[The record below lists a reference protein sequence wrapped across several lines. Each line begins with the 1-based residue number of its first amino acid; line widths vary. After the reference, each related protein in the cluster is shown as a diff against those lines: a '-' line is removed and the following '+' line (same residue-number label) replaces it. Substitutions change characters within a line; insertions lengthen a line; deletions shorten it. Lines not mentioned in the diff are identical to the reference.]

1 MTETPETTDAKSV
14 SGAAEGRPLG
24 SMRVADLQ
32 TIAQGLGIKGAARM
46 RKNVLIEAIEAA
58 QSGQPSPAAKS
69 TEAPAADAAQ
79 APKSGAAGAGDKARG
94 EVKTSDETAADD
106 QAGAAEP
113 AEGALKIELPK
124 REAKAPA
131 KNEDAVLAVEE
142 LLGDAL
148 DSVGKAP
155 ATAAAQKDASQ
166 NDAAQKDAAQ
176 KDAAQGERPSRGQ
189 RGRQQR
195 ADQRRGDQR
204 GEQGSDQRGTDQRG
218 ADQQGAAQPDTGAA
232 APRTLDDIILP
243 PARDEGAEE
252 DSTDGRDN
260 QQGGRKRNRNRNRGK
275 GQQQEEQ
282 TPQKDE
288 SQGPAKAAGRNE
300 DQNGKQPHARQRD
313 RKRNHR
319 DDADPEIAPDD
330 VLLPIAGIL
339 DVLDNYAFVRTSGY
353 LAGVNDVY
361 VSLGQVKKYGLR
373 KGDAIV
379 GAIRQPREGE
389 HHGGRQKYNALV
401 RVDTINGEAPDSNRE
416 RPDFDK
422 LTPLYPSERIELETE
437 NGHAAQR
444 MIDLFAP
451 LGKGTRGLIVA
462 PPKSGKSIM
471 LERIA
476 NAIAQNNPDTHLM
489 LVLVDER
496 PEEVTRLERTIH
508 GEVVAST
515 FDMPAENHTT
525 IAELA
530 IERAKRLVELGLDVV
545 VLLDSITQLCRAYN
559 LTAPASGRIIAGGV
573 DASALYPPKR
583 FFGAARKVENGGSL
597 TILATAMVETGS
609 RTDEV
614 ILEEFAGTGNMEIR
628 LSREI
633 ADKRIFPALDM
644 QQSSTLHE
652 EQLLSPDELEV
663 TWAIRRA
670 LHGDAQASL
679 EAVLERIS
687 STSTNEE
694 FLASVRANPISTVNA
709 Q

>member
-1 MTETPETTDAKSV
+1 MNDTPEKADAQSA
-14 SGAAEGRPLG
+14 SGATEGRSL
-24 SMRVADLQ
+24 SAMRVADLQ

-46 RKNVLIEAIEAA
+46 RKTVLIEAIQSA
-58 QSGQPSPAAKS
+58 QSGTPVAAPATQAPAQDVS
-69 TEAPAADAAQ
+69 AVADTAPAQTEAPKRGTSRRVVADGRKDAQ
-79 APKSGAAGAGDKARG
+79 APKAVDADTSHESASAATQTPTVEKDANESR
-94 EVKTSDETAADD
+94 S
-106 QAGAAEP
+106 
-113 AEGALKIELPK
+113 
-124 REAKAPA
+124 
-131 KNEDAVLAVEE
+131 EDAALAVEA
-142 LLGDAL
+142 LLGEAL
-148 DSVGKAP
+148 DSVTAP
-155 ATAAAQKDASQ
+155 VVKKDTAQA
-166 NDAAQKDAAQ
+166 
-176 KDAAQGERPSRGQ
+176 ERPARGNAQ

-195 ADQRRGDQR
+195 QEKSSDSSQADRKAND
-204 GEQGSDQRGTDQRG
+204 EESG
-218 ADQQGAAQPDTGAA
+218 AIKS
-232 APRTLDDIILP
+232 LDDIILP
-243 PARDEGAEE
+243 PARDESDDE
-252 DSTDGRDN
+252 STGESRGDN
-260 QQGGRKRNRNRNRGK
+260 QQSGRKRSRNRNRGK
-275 GQQQEEQ
+275 SQQDDQS
-282 TPQKDE
+282 QKDE
-288 SQGPAKAAGRNE
+288 PQAQPQKQQPARSGND
-300 DQNGKQPHARQRD
+300 DQNGKQSAQNTRQRD

-339 DVLDNYAFVRTSGY
+339 DVLDNYAFVRTAGY

-401 RVDTINGEAPDSNRE
+401 RVDTINGDAPDSNRE
-416 RPDFDK
+416 RPEFDS

-444 MIDLFAP
+444 MVDLFAP
-451 LGKGTRGLIVA
+451 IGKGTRGLIIA

-583 FFGAARKVENGGSL
+583 FFGAARNVENGGSL

-614 ILEEFAGTGNMEIR
+614 ILEEFIGTGNMELR

-633 ADKRIFPALDM
+633 ADKRIFPALDI

-652 EQLLSPDELEV
+652 EQLLSPSELEV

-687 STSTNEE
+687 STSTNND
-694 FLASVRANPISTVNA
+694 FLASVRANPISTGIT

>member
-1 MTETPETTDAKSV
+1 MTDTSH
-14 SGAAEGRPLG
+14 GAEAASTQHEEQSRPLS

-46 RKNVLIEAIEAA
+46 RKTVLIEAIEAA
-58 QSGQPSPAAKS
+58 RAGQGAKPAAKS
-69 TEAPAADAAQ
+69 AEQPAAKAEPEAA
-79 APKSGAAGAGDKARG
+79 APEREAAKAESAPEQGEQPRGRGGAKSRK
-94 EVKTSDETAADD
+94 
-106 QAGAAEP
+106 AEP
-113 AEGALKIELPK
+113 AEQ
-124 REAKAPA
+124 
-131 KNEDAVLAVEE
+131 EE
-142 LLGDAL
+142 
-148 DSVGKAP
+148 
-155 ATAAAQKDASQ
+155 AAAKGEASERQ
-166 NDAAQKDAAQ
+166 AASKPQEDEQ
-176 KDAAQGERPSRGQ
+176 QPSGRSRGRNRGKQ
-189 RGRQQR
+189 RDHAKQDAGAPESKQPSESKPRKG
-195 ADQRRGDQR
+195 GD
-204 GEQGSDQRGTDQRG
+204 GKPSAEDEKTL
-218 ADQQGAAQPDTGAA
+218 
-232 APRTLDDIILP
+232 TLDDIVLP
-243 PARDEGAEE
+243 PARDEPEEAEE
-252 DSTDGRDN
+252 ARSEQKSE
-260 QQGGRKRNRNRNRGK
+260 QQGSGRKRNRNRNRGK
-275 GQQQEEQ
+275 GQQGEDSQNGPQQGKQEEQ
-282 TPQKDE
+282 K
-288 SQGPAKAAGRNE
+288 QGGRN
-300 DQNGKQPHARQRD
+300 RD
-313 RKRNHR
+313 RKRNQR

-389 HHGGRQKYNALV
+389 HQGGRQKYNALV
-401 RVDTINGEAPDSNRE
+401 RVDTINGETPEPGRE
-416 RPDFDK
+416 RPEFDR
-422 LTPLYPSERIELETE
+422 LTPLYPNERIVLETRD
-437 NGHAAQR
+437 GHAAQR

-451 LGKGTRGLIVA
+451 IGRGTRGLIVA

-476 NAIAQNNPDTHLM
+476 NAIAENHPDTHLM

-614 ILEEFAGTGNMEIR
+614 ILEEFQGTGNMELR

-633 ADKRIFPALDM
+633 ADKRIFPAVDI

-652 EQLLSPDELEV
+652 DQLLSGDELEV
-663 TWAIRRA
+663 TWSIRRA
-670 LHGDAQASL
+670 LHGDAQAAL
-679 EAVLERIS
+679 ESVLERIS
-687 STSTNEE
+687 STSSNED
-694 FLASVRANPISTVNA
+694 FLASVRANPINAGNA

>member
-1 MTETPETTDAKSV
+1 MNTTPEEAGTQPE
-14 SGAAEGRPLG
+14 SGATESRPL
-24 SMRVADLQ
+24 SAMRVADLQ
-32 TIAQGLGIKGAARM
+32 RIAQELGIKGAARM
-46 RKNVLIEAIEAA
+46 RKTVLVEAIEAA
-58 QSGQPSPAAKS
+58 QSGNTAQAPAAAPAEATKQEAPKS
-69 TEAPAADAAQ
+69 EVPAQEAPKQEAPAQEAPVQD
-79 APKSGAAGAGDKARG
+79 APKQEAPAQDAPKQDAPERPATRRNRPAQSRQQ
-94 EVKTSDETAADD
+94 S
-106 QAGAAEP
+106 AAEP
-113 AEGALKIELPK
+113 EQD
-124 REAKAPA
+124 EAA
-131 KNEDAVLAVEE
+131 LAVAD
-142 LLGDAL
+142 LLDQAL
-148 DSVGKAP
+148 DNVGADAGKQDEQQADR
-155 ATAAAQKDASQ
+155 AARGQ
-166 NDAAQKDAAQ
+166 
-176 KDAAQGERPSRGQ
+176 GQ
-189 RGRQQR
+189 RGQSTRGGRNQRGGQQEAQSGDRQQ
-195 ADQRRGDQR
+195 A
-204 GEQGSDQRGTDQRG
+204 GEQQGGEQQTERQRAERA
-218 ADQQGAAQPDTGAA
+218 AD

-243 PARDEGAEE
+243 PARDEGDDE
-252 DSTDGRDN
+252 DSSQDGRDG
-260 QQGGRKRNRNRNRGK
+260 QQSGRKRSRNRNRGK
-275 GQQQEEQ
+275 GQQPEDQGQ
-282 TPQKDE
+282 QKDE
-288 SQGPAKAAGRNE
+288 GGQPKQQPARAGE
-300 DQNGKQPHARQRD
+300 DQNGKQNQNQRQRD
-313 RKRNHR
+313 RKRSHR

-401 RVDTINGEAPDSNRE
+401 RVDTINGETPDSNRE
-416 RPDFDK
+416 RPEFDN
-422 LTPLYPSERIELETE
+422 LTPLYPNERIELETE

-451 LGKGTRGLIVA
+451 IGKGTRGLIIA
-462 PPKSGKSIM
+462 PPKSGKSII

-476 NAIAQNNPDTHLM
+476 NAIAQNSPDTHLM

-614 ILEEFAGTGNMEIR
+614 ILEEFAGTGNMELR

-633 ADKRIFPALDM
+633 ADKRIFPALDI

-652 EQLLSPDELEV
+652 EELLSPNELEV

-687 STSTNEE
+687 STSSNEE
-694 FLASVRANPISTVNA
+694 FLASVRANPISTVSA